1 MWRQQAA
8 YFPEGRTEESGV
20 FVGGLQKNV
29 IHRVAEPPPDLD
41 EFEADIM
48 ASDAAHGTRALC
60 IVVVR
65 RHGQELDSTEI
76 LASRRFGAGN
86 HVAHHYATDPSRHQ
100 NLMRSAC

>member
-1 MWRQQAA
+1 MWRQQVA

-48 ASDAAHGTRALC
+48 ASDAAHGDPGPVHCGGAAPRTGTR
-60 IVVVR
+60 
-65 RHGQELDSTEI
+65 
-76 LASRRFGAGN
+76 
-86 HVAHHYATDPSRHQ
+86 
-100 NLMRSAC
+100 